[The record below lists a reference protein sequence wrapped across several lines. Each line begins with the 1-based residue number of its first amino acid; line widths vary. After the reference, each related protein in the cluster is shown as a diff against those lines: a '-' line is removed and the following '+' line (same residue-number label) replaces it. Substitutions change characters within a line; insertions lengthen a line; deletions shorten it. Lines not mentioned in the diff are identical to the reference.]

1 MFTKVSKTWQ
11 IVILIDYVDDIVL
24 YGDDFDEIIQ
34 LKKKMGLEFE
44 IKGLRNLKYFLR
56 IEIAR
61 SREGILVSQ
70 RKYTIDLLAE
80 TGI

>member
-34 LKKKMGLEFE
+34 LKKKMGFEFE
-44 IKGLRNLKYFLR
+44 IKDLENLKYFFR
-56 IEIAR
+56 MEIAR
-61 SREGILVSQ
+61 SKEGI
-70 RKYTIDLLAE
+70 
-80 TGI
+80 